1 MKKEHEMYIFIL
13 GDVMYNKMIKGTG
26 QLHVRMYYCIHSL
39 LNMLHLL
46 LLGKL
51 GYDLMSVEC

>member
-1 MKKEHEMYIFIL
+1 MYIFIL